1 MESMFFR
8 SGHVLC
14 TVLYAVLVAA
24 LPAVGEEPPQPP
36 LAVGYTEHATAL
48 PGGRLANVATG
59 RAMLL
64 EPGRMPVPLSAGL
77 ADEPSSWTQFV
88 GWFPDGATAIVGR
101 GFETPENAAWEE
113 EHRDFRFRPGDWLY
127 DTYLVDLGSGQ
138 ATNVTAVDRVSHY
151 NAGLFPWPG
160 NPDRLGFTALIDG
173 VSKPFAM
180 DRDGGNK
187 TDLARE
193 SKGFSYGFS
202 GSPDGSRAAWHEDY
216 KVWIADADGSNRRRI
231 DTGHPFNFAPTWS
244 PDGRFLLFLSGE
256 HYDCHPHVVRA
267 DGTGLR
273 KLADRRG
280 YRGVTEFLDVPDFH
294 GGSSD
299 VPVWSHDGSKVFFT
313 ARVGEP
319 AAERGETVELFEVAL
334 GEGAEPVRLTT
345 SAPGTTHYH
354 PRPSPDGAWL
364 LYGSRRTAPGG
375 GWARNLYARRLA
387 DGAEAALTRLPAGMA
402 AMHGQ
407 WQPRRV
413 AAGTALAARP
423 RHRRLL
429 YNFDGDSCLSTKAG
443 VKGPAEVG
451 EADVRRLVEEVAFET
466 SRVDTVAVCID
477 AQVTYYPTQVGTM
490 RGADSTPEERA
501 AWAESETRR
510 HANLEA
516 LFAAGVDPY
525 ALMLAETRAR
535 GREAWVSFRMNDD
548 HGDDFLRTRFRRE
561 HPEWVIGGPRYGGR
575 DALDFGRDEVVEHV
589 FRLLEE
595 SMTRYDA
602 DGLELDFNRFPRF
615 FKDDLPEED
624 RVRRMTALLWRVRG
638 MLDRLGVE
646 RGRRI
651 ALAVRVPSN
660 YGRTPPTPASAR
672 SIGCDVPAWSAAGL
686 VDHVTVSEFL
696 LERGDL
702 PVEEWTRALPDVSL
716 AFGIECTTG
725 SGKANLT
732 AEEYRAAAEKL
743 HSRGARGVYLFNF
756 FTSRERGQ
764 EAEDPP
770 FAILADLVPEE

>member
-1 MESMFFR
+1 MR
-8 SGHVLC
+8 SRTNRLLA
-14 TVLYAVLVAA
+14 TMLYAALAAA
-24 LPAVGEEPPQPP
+24 LPAVGDESLLPP

-77 ADEPSSWTQFV
+77 ADEPWSWTQFV

-101 GFETPENAAWEE
+101 AWEDPANAAWEE
-113 EHRDFRFRPGDWLY
+113 AHREFRFRPGDWLY
-127 DTYLVDLGSGQ
+127 DTFLVDLATGQ
-138 ATNVTAVDRVSHY
+138 TTNVTAVDRVSHY

-160 NPDRLGFTALIDG
+160 NAGRLGFTALIDG

-180 DRDGGNK
+180 DRDGRNK
-187 TDLARE
+187 TDLARD

-202 GSPDGSRAAWHEDY
+202 GSPDGTRAAWHENY
-216 KVWIADADGSNRRRI
+216 RVWVADADGSNRRSI

-244 PDGRFLLFLSGE
+244 PDGRHLLFVSGE
-256 HYDCHPHVVRA
+256 HYDCHPHVVDA

-273 KLADRRG
+273 KLADRGG

-299 VPVWSHDGSKVFFT
+299 VPVWSQDGTKVFYT
-313 ARVGEP
+313 ARVDE
-319 AAERGETVELFEVAL
+319 ATNAEAETVELFEVAVR
-334 GEGAEPVRLTT
+334 EGAEPVRLTR

-354 PRPSPDGAWL
+354 PRPSPDGNWL
-364 LYGSRRTAPGG
+364 LYGSRRAAADGG
-375 GWARNLYARRLA
+375 MARNLYARRLA
-387 DGAEAALTRLPAGMA
+387 DGAETALTRLPAGMA
-402 AMHGQ
+402 AMHGH
-407 WQPRRV
+407 WQPRSV
-413 AAGTALAARP
+413 EPGAALAARP
-423 RHRRLL
+423 RRRRLL

-443 VKGPAEVG
+443 VKGPARVCV
-451 EADVRRLVEEVAFET
+451 ADVRRLVEEVAYES
-466 SRVDTVAVCID
+466 SRVDVVAVCID
-477 AQVTYYPTQVGTM
+477 AQVMYYPTAVGTM

-501 AWAESETRR
+501 AWPESEKRR

-535 GREAWVSFRMNDD
+535 GREAWISFRMNDD

-561 HPEWVIGGPRYGGR
+561 HPEWVIGGDRYGGR

-595 SMTRYDA
+595 AATRYDA

-615 FKDDLPEED
+615 FKDDCPEEE
-624 RVRRMTALLWRVRG
+624 RVPRMTALLWRVRG
-638 MLDRLGVE
+638 LLDRLGLE

-660 YGRTPPTPASAR
+660 YGRSPPTPASAR
-672 SIGCDVPAWSAAGL
+672 ARGCDVPGWAAAGL

-702 PVEEWTRALPDVSL
+702 PVEEWSRALPGVSL

-725 SGKANLT
+725 SGKANLS
-732 AEEYRAAAEKL
+732 ADEYRAAAAKL
-743 HSRGARGVYLFNF
+743 RDRGARGVYLFNF
-756 FTSRERGQ
+756 FTSRERGA

-770 FAILADLVPEE
+770 FGILGDLVPGQ